1 MDSQVRVASLDRFRD
16 FRAAYAKFGD
26 AAQQALLTV
35 EMEIRRMLDW
45 LAKDQVAYWKG
56 EIRRREEKL
65 NEAKAALHRKRITAT
80 FGNVVQ
86 DADEIVAVRRAK
98 EKLEAAEAKLKL
110 VKQWYLIVEQEVQEY
125 RPPAQQ
131 LANVLEADVPKAL
144 SSLDRMMD
152 SIEGYLNVVPQSSEP
167 TAVTSVVEGLDSAS
181 AAAPKVDPAK
191 EGVTETAQDAHAATE
206 GATEVIDDPNAETE
220 GAA

>member
-1 MDSQVRVASLDRFRD
+1 MDSQVRVASFDRFQD

-26 AAQQALLTV
+26 GATQALLTV
-35 EMEIRRMLDW
+35 DLEIRRMLDW

-80 FGNVVQ
+80 FGNVAQ
-86 DADEIVAVRRAK
+86 DTDEIVAVRRAQAR
-98 EKLEAAEAKLKL
+98 LEAAEAKLKA
-110 VKQWYLIVEQEVQEY
+110 VKHWYQVVEQEVTEY
-125 RPPAQQ
+125 RGPAQA
-131 LANVLEADVPKAL
+131 LANVLEADVPRAL

-152 SIEGYLNVVPQSSEP
+152 SLESYLNVVAPSSASTSGVAASTDADVP
-167 TAVTSVVEGLDSAS
+167 TAVTAAEAS
-181 AAAPKVDPAK
+181 AASAAQAEGKTVDAK
-191 EGVTETAQDAHAATE
+191 DATAEQ
-206 GATEVIDDPNAETE
+206 E

>member
-1 MDSQVRVASLDRFRD
+1 MDSQVRVASLDRFQD

-45 LAKDQVAYWKG
+45 LEKDQVAYWKG

-98 EKLEAAEAKLKL
+98 ERLEQAEAKLKT
-110 VKQWYLIVEQEVQEY
+110 VKQWCLIIEQEIQEY
-125 RPPAQQ
+125 RPPAQV
-131 LANVLEADVPKAL
+131 LANVIDADVPKAL

-152 SIEGYLNVVPQSSEP
+152 AIEGYLNVAPA
-167 TAVTSVVEGLDSAS
+167 TAGPAATTSAVEGLDSA
-181 AAAPKVDPAK
+181 ALTPPPPAN
-191 EGVTETAQDAHAATE
+191 EGVTDVAEAAGAATE
-206 GATEVIDDPNAETE
+206 GVSETATDPTAETE